1 MQAHP
6 ASRPLLRLEWGAL
19 AAVLFGFVLWF
30 SGPEHMPRINHL
42 VQDTVSWLYPRRAS
56 PDIVIVT
63 IDAPSLQ
70 AIGRW
75 PWRRALHA
83 ELIQRISAHTPR
95 AIGMDILL
103 GEEDLDYPEDDMV
116 LAQAMRNSGRVVLP
130 VIRRGATPG
139 GRPGAERPFTPFAQ
153 AAAELGHVH
162 VHMDSD
168 GVMRSFYRQEGP
180 ASAPWPHLSLAMT
193 CVAGAVQPTC
203 QSNTSL
209 PRRGAWVR
217 KDPQIIAFA
226 HGAAPFTSYSYIDV
240 LRGQV
245 PAAAFRDKYVLVG
258 ATAPGLGDLLPA
270 PVGLQVH
277 HMPNVELVAHI
288 LNNALTDV
296 RIQPASGLVNSIF
309 NLVPV
314 GLALWA
320 LAALGPSAA
329 LMGCIGLA
337 IAMLA
342 FAGLSPW
349 IWQVMLSP
357 AAGLAGIAMAY
368 PLWSW
373 RRLSAATRFLELEM
387 KTLRREGL
395 PISLAEDDLHRG
407 DFLERRIRA
416 VEQASEHLRNLHHFV
431 STSLQQLPSP
441 TFVCDAQGRVLLANA
456 AAALHLGIKV
466 QDIHGALLPTL
477 LQKLMADDSGQPL
490 LQESQFQ
497 TGTLPPQSE
506 GRDADGR
513 SMLLLAKPFAAPPA
527 QGWLITLVDLTDMRQ
542 AQKQR
547 DQAMHFISHDIRA
560 PIGSILT
567 LLEMQREYPDQMPAS
582 ELMARIERYA
592 QASLALAE
600 NFVHLASA
608 KYHAYQFAPVDL
620 AALLEEAVDDAWAAL
635 REHKLSMDV
644 VMEEDCAYCMGDRAL
659 LSRAITNILGN
670 AIKFS
675 PEGGKLSC
683 ALSLRAES
691 WVLVVRDQ
699 GPGIS
704 AKDQQRLFLPFE
716 RMHSHSHPSVA
727 GAGLGLAFVHTVVL
741 RHGGSIEVESQ
752 EGHGAEF
759 RLVLPRTKV
768 APPEDLTDAAG

>member
-1 MQAHP
+1 MQAQP
-6 ASRPLLRLEWGAL
+6 ASRPVRRLEWGAL
-19 AAVLFGFVLWF
+19 AAVLLGFVLWF
-30 SGPEHMPRINHL
+30 SGPEHMPRVNHL

-56 PDIVIVT
+56 PDIVIVS
-63 IDAPSLQ
+63 IDARSIQ

-83 ELIQRISAHTPR
+83 ELIHRISAQAPR
-95 AIGMDILL
+95 AIGMDILF
-103 GEEDLDYPEDDMV
+103 GEEDLDYPGDDLL
-116 LAQAMRNSGRVVLP
+116 LAQAMHSSGRVVLP
-130 VIRRGATPG
+130 VIRREATPG
-139 GRPGAERPFTPFAQ
+139 GRPGTERPFTPFVQ

-168 GVMRSFYRQEGP
+168 GVMRSIYRQEGP
-180 ASAPWPHLSLAMT
+180 ASAPWPHLSLAMA
-193 CVAGAVQPTC
+193 CVAGAAQPAC
-203 QSNTSL
+203 QQDTAA

-226 HGAAPFTSYSYIDV
+226 NGSAPFTSYSYIDV

-270 PVGLQVH
+270 PVGLQVR

-288 LNNALTDV
+288 LNNELTHV
-296 RIQPASGLVNSIF
+296 RIQPASGLANSAF
-309 NLVPV
+309 NLLPV

-329 LMGCIGLA
+329 LMGCIALA

-342 FAGLSPW
+342 FAGLAPG
-349 IWQVMLSP
+349 IWEVMLSP

-387 KTLRREGL
+387 QTLRREGL
-395 PISLAEDDLHRG
+395 PISPAGDGPHRG

-416 VEQASEHLRNLHHFV
+416 VEHASEHLRNLHHFV

-441 TFVCDAQGRVLLANA
+441 TFVCDAQGYVLLANA
-456 AAALHLGIKV
+456 AAAHHLGIKI
-466 QDIHGALLPTL
+466 QDIHRAFLPTL
-477 LQKLMADDSGQPL
+477 LRTLVADDSGQPL
-490 LQESQFQ
+490 LQGPQIQ
-497 TGTLPPQSE
+497 AGTLPPQSE
-506 GRDADGR
+506 GRDAEGR
-513 SMLLLAKPFAAPPA
+513 SMLLLAKPFSATPA

-567 LLEMQREYPDQMPAS
+567 LMEMQREYPGQMPAS

-620 AALLEEAVDDAWAAL
+620 AVLLEEAVDDAWAAL
-635 REHKLSMDV
+635 REHQLSIDIV
-644 VMEEDCAYCMGDRAL
+644 LKEDPAYCMGDRAL

-675 PEGGKLSC
+675 PKGSELHC
-683 ALSLRAES
+683 TLSLRTQN
-691 WVLVVRDQ
+691 WVLAVRDQ

-727 GAGLGLAFVHTVVL
+727 GAGLGLAFVHTVLL
-741 RHGGSIEVESQ
+741 RHGGSVEVESQ
-752 EGHGAEF
+752 EGQGAEF
-759 RLVLPRTKV
+759 RLVLPRTEM
-768 APPEDLTDAAG
+768 AHPEDPTDTAG

>member
-1 MQAHP
+1 
-6 ASRPLLRLEWGAL
+6 
-19 AAVLFGFVLWF
+19 
-30 SGPEHMPRINHL
+30 
-42 VQDTVSWLYPRRAS
+42 
-56 PDIVIVT
+56 
-63 IDAPSLQ
+63 
-70 AIGRW
+70 
-75 PWRRALHA
+75 
-83 ELIQRISAHTPR
+83 
-95 AIGMDILL
+95 
-103 GEEDLDYPEDDMV
+103 
-116 LAQAMRNSGRVVLP
+116 
-130 VIRRGATPG
+130 
-139 GRPGAERPFTPFAQ
+139 
-153 AAAELGHVH
+153 
-162 VHMDSD
+162 
-168 GVMRSFYRQEGP
+168 
-180 ASAPWPHLSLAMT
+180 MT
-193 CVAGAVQPTC
+193 NA
-203 QSNTSL
+203 
-209 PRRGAWVR
+209 
-217 KDPQIIAFA
+217 
-226 HGAAPFTSYSYIDV
+226 
-240 LRGQV
+240 
-245 PAAAFRDKYVLVG
+245 LVG

-342 FAGLSPW
+342 FAGLSW

-477 LQKLMADDSGQPL
+477 LQKLVADDSGQPL

-513 SMLLLAKPFAAPPA
+513 SMLLLAKPFTAPPA

-752 EGHGAEF
+752 EGQGAEF
-759 RLVLPRTKV
+759 RLVLPRTQV
-768 APPEDLTDAAG
+768 APPEDLTDTAG